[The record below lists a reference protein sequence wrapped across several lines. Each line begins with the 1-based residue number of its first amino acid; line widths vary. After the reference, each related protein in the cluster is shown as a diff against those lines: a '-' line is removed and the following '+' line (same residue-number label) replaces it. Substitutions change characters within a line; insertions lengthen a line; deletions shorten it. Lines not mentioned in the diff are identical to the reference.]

1 RRVLFRSQRSITIP
15 AVEVSDEPRFGYRAF
30 RMDVAR
36 NFQSKEQVM
45 TVLDLMASYKMNVL
59 HFHLNDDEGWRLEI
73 PSLPELTEVGARRA
87 HSIDEQ
93 SLPPS
98 YGSGPDATNKAGTGY
113 YSKSDFIEILKY
125 ANARHIRV
133 LPEVETPGH
142 ARAAVK
148 SMEARYRRLMKAG
161 QEEQAKEYL
170 LNDIDDQ
177 SVYRSVQKWDDNV
190 MNVALPSTY
199 RFIEKV
205 VDEIIGMYK
214 EAGAPL
220 STIHLG
226 GDEVPAGVWEK
237 SPQVQK
243 LMNENSELAGV
254 DDLWDYYFDKVN
266 RILKAKGLYLSGWE
280 ETALRKTTLDGK
292 VRWIPNPKFV
302 NENFH
307 AYVWNNVWGWG
318 NEDLAYRLANE
329 GYKTILAPAT
339 NFYFDMAHQ
348 KNFDE
353 LGTYWASITDID
365 AVFEFVP
372 FDYYK
377 TAQDPLGRPVD

>member
-1 RRVLFRSQRSITIP
+1 DGIR
-15 AVEVSDEPRFGYRAF
+15 D
-30 RMDVAR
+30 
-36 NFQSKEQVM
+36 
-45 TVLDLMASYKMNVL
+45 
-59 HFHLNDDEGWRLEI
+59 FHVTGVQTCA
-73 PSLPELTEVGARRA
+73 LP
-87 HSIDEQ
+87 I
-93 SLPPS
+93 LPQ
-98 YGSGPDATNKAGTGY
+98 
-113 YSKSDFIEILKY
+113 
-125 ANARHIRV
+125 
-133 LPEVETPGH
+133 VETPGH

-148 SMEARYRRLMKAG
+148 SMEARYRRLMEAG

-199 RFIEKV
+199 RFIETV

-280 ETALRKTTLDGK
+280 E
-292 VRWIPNPKFV
+292 
-302 NENFH
+302 
-307 AYVWNNVWGWG
+307 
-318 NEDLAYRLANE
+318 
-329 GYKTILAPAT
+329 
-339 NFYFDMAHQ
+339 
-348 KNFDE
+348 
-353 LGTYWASITDID
+353 
-365 AVFEFVP
+365 
-372 FDYYK
+372 
-377 TAQDPLGRPVD
+377 